1 MVGEVL
7 LDPGARYT
15 QFVEPAEVERL
26 IRAGGS
32 YRRSKLLLSVLMLE
46 LWLSTYLPNAT
57 RPGVAAGTAR

>member
-1 MVGEVL
+1 MGEVL

-15 QFVEPAEVERL
+15 QFVERAEVERL

-32 YRRSKLLLSVLMLE
+32 YRRSKLLSVLMLE

-57 RPGVAAGTAR
+57 RPRVPAGTAR